1 MGLDQSYSLGHF
13 RFHCGKELADA
24 QINYQL
30 FGELNSDCSNLILYP
45 SAYGA
50 WSEDMQWLVGP
61 IFDSN
66 RWCVLLV
73 NQFGNGRSSSPSNSA
88 MGLVEQGWLLSH
100 VDNVRAQKQLLRHLF
115 GETRPALIYGW
126 SMGAQQVYHWGALEP
141 EYCSRLCCLC
151 GTARTSAHN
160 RLFLLSLRQA
170 LTADPA
176 WDGTAFRGKPEQGL
190 RTFALIYASW
200 AVSQTFYRQDIHGQ
214 LGYSSVEDYVE
225 RSWLPAYQRH
235 DPHDLIAMLDCWL
248 ANDLAKATGHGS
260 DLSAALA
267 QIQAKTLVMA
277 GRHDLYF
284 PPADLA
290 HEASFLS
297 RGSFELL
304 DSVWGHRAGNPRDDP
319 EQQAQIRE
327 LLSGLM
333 AEPPV

>member
-13 RFHCGKELADA
+13 RFHCGQELADA
-24 QINYQL
+24 QITYKQFGQL
-30 FGELNSDCSNLILYP
+30 NRDRSNLVLHP
-45 SAYGA
+45 SSFGA

-61 IFDSN
+61 IFDPS

-88 MGLVEQGWLLSH
+88 MGLAELGWLLSH
-100 VDNVRAQKQLLRHLF
+100 IDNVRAQKQLLEDVF
-115 GETRPALIYGW
+115 GVNRPALIYGW

-141 EYCSRLCCLC
+141 EWSSRLCCLC
-151 GTARTSAHN
+151 GTARTTAHN

-176 WDGTAFRGKPEQGL
+176 WDGAAFRAKPEQGL

-200 AVSQTFYRQDIHGQ
+200 AASQAFYRQDVHGQ
-214 LGYSSVEDYVE
+214 LGYPSVDDYVE

-235 DPHDLIAMLDCWL
+235 DPHDLIAMVDCWL
-248 ANDLAKATGHGS
+248 ANDLAEATGHGS
-260 DLSAALA
+260 DLAGALA
-267 QIQAKTLVMA
+267 QIKARTLVIA

-290 HEASFLS
+290 YETSLLP
-297 RGSFELL
+297 RGRFELL

-319 EQQAQIRE
+319 EQQGQIRE
-327 LLSGLM
+327 LLLGLM
-333 AEPPV
+333 AETPA